1 MLFKPKFLLEI
12 ARPGKNNK
20 VILVGTALKAIR
32 IHGTKKINPNT
43 KGSNTVQQTVISWS
57 NLTRGNDAL
66 THTKPNII
74 IQVFIPNESPEIN
87 PSRTILDIE
96 VNDENGNKKPPRNKI
111 LVKADISTILAY
123 SAKKNR
129 TNGRAACS
137 VKNPDTSSD
146 SIIYINKGI
155 NQMSYHRYQIS
166 CYFLT
171 LHKKAKRL
179 IFSSKKRG

>member
-1 MLFKPKFLLEI
+1 MYKFKKKKKGLGLLLNKPKFLL
-12 ARPGKNNK
+12 ATKRPGKNNK

-32 IHGTKKINPNT
+32 IHGTRNIKANT

-57 NLTRGNDAL
+57 KRIRGNDAL

-74 IQVFIPNESPEIN
+74 KQVFIPNESPEIK
-87 PSRTILDIE
+87 PSKTILDIE

-146 SIIYINKGI
+146 SRIYKNKGI
-155 NQMSYHRYQIS
+155 NHIN
-166 CYFLT
+166 
-171 LHKKAKRL
+171 
-179 IFSSKKRG
+179 